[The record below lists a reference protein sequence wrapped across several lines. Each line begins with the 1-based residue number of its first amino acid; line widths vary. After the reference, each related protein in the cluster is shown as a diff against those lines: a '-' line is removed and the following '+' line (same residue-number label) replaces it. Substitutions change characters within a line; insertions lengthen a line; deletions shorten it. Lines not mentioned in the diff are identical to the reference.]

1 VTRGPGVV
9 LETHNLGADWHLGY
23 LGAFL
28 AASLASAYVMYGF
41 DTASSLGE
49 ESLDP
54 RKNAP
59 RAILRALIASFFIG
73 GAILLFAM
81 MAATNI
87 NDPKI
92 GTGGLQFIVL
102 DVLGGTI
109 GDIFL
114 WSVVIAITVCNLAVH
129 TAAIRM
135 AFAMARDNN
144 LPGGERV
151 AHVNP
156 RTKTPIVPAVVIGVI
171 AIAILVVNIRQPQ
184 IFVVITSIGIIMIY
198 IAYLLVTGPMLLAR
212 MRGEWRS
219 EDAPAGYFS
228 LGRWGLP
235 VNIVAVIWGLFMAI
249 NLAWPR
255 ASIYNATEPFHWYL
269 KWGAVL
275 FVGIVM
281 VGGFAYYWFVQ
292 RHKTGTL
299 ASHAAE
305 AAENRPPVIAG
316 GSE

>member
-1 VTRGPGVV
+1 
-9 LETHNLGADWHLGY
+9 
-23 LGAFL
+23 
-28 AASLASAYVMYGF
+28 
-41 DTASSLGE
+41 
-49 ESLDP
+49 
-54 RKNAP
+54 
-59 RAILRALIASFFIG
+59 
-73 GAILLFAM
+73 
-81 MAATNI
+81 
-87 NDPKI
+87 
-92 GTGGLQFIVL
+92 
-102 DVLGGTI
+102 
-109 GDIFL
+109 
-114 WSVVIAITVCNLAVH
+114 
-129 TAAIRM
+129 
-135 AFAMARDNN
+135 MARDNN
-144 LPGGERV
+144 LPGGETI
-151 AHVNP
+151 AHVHP
-156 RTKTPIVPAVVIGVI
+156 KTKTPIVPAVVIGVI

-212 MRGEWRS
+212 LRGEWRS
-219 EDAPAGYFS
+219 QDAPEGYFS

-235 VNIVAVIWGLFMAI
+235 VNIIAVLWGLFMAI

-299 ASHAAE
+299 ASHASE
-305 AAENRPPVIAG
+305 AVEERPPVIAG